1 MLVRDV
7 MNREVARIDA
17 TATFVDA
24 TRRLRK
30 VGWSELAVTDPDGT
44 FVGVLAVGDVLRAL
58 LPDLDELV
66 RQGAS
71 MEMAFHAFLEMGR
84 DFGDQPVT
92 RLVIRDP
99 MVVAPADPLLRVAT
113 VMIAR
118 HIHRMFVV
126 DDGKLVGTVGSRR
139 PVSRRARLLTQSSQ
153 RAMRLSCHTAATRV
167 CSSSTIDGT
176 ERSRSTNSAPAR
188 FTTSCSCASKRSNPS
203 RTTSFS
209 AAR

>member
-24 TRRLRK
+24 TRQLRK

-71 MEMAFHAFLEMGR
+71 METAFHAFLEMGR

-126 DDGKLVGTVGSRR
+126 DDGKLVGTVA
-139 PVSRRARLLTQSSQ
+139 RADLCLGALDS
-153 RAMRLSCHTAATRV
+153 
-167 CSSSTIDGT
+167 
-176 ERSRSTNSAPAR
+176 
-188 FTTSCSCASKRSNPS
+188 
-203 RTTSFS
+203 
-209 AAR
+209 

>member
-7 MNREVARIDA
+7 MNPEVAWIDT
-17 TATFVDA
+17 TATFGDA
-24 TRRLRK
+24 TRRLRR

-44 FVGVLAVGDVLRAL
+44 FVGVLAIGDVLRAL

-99 MVVAPADPLLRVAT
+99 MVVAPDDPLMRVAT
-113 VMIAR
+113 AMIAR
-118 HIHRMFVV
+118 QIHRMFVV
-126 DDGKLVGTVGSRR
+126 DDGKLVGTVG
-139 PVSRRARLLTQSSQ
+139 RADLCLGALDS
-153 RAMRLSCHTAATRV
+153 
-167 CSSSTIDGT
+167 
-176 ERSRSTNSAPAR
+176 
-188 FTTSCSCASKRSNPS
+188 
-203 RTTSFS
+203 
-209 AAR
+209 

>member
-7 MNREVARIDA
+7 MNREVAQIDA
-17 TATFVDA
+17 SATFVDA

-84 DFGDQPVT
+84 DFGDQPVA

-113 VMIAR
+113 VMISR

-126 DDGKLVGTVGSRR
+126 DDGKLVGTVA
-139 PVSRRARLLTQSSQ
+139 RADLCLGALDS
-153 RAMRLSCHTAATRV
+153 
-167 CSSSTIDGT
+167 
-176 ERSRSTNSAPAR
+176 
-188 FTTSCSCASKRSNPS
+188 
-203 RTTSFS
+203 
-209 AAR
+209 

>member
-7 MNREVARIDA
+7 MNREVAQIDA
-17 TATFVDA
+17 SATFVDA

-84 DFGDQPVT
+84 DFVDQPVA

-113 VMIAR
+113 VMISR

-126 DDGKLVGTVGSRR
+126 DDGKLVGTVA
-139 PVSRRARLLTQSSQ
+139 RADLCLGALDS
-153 RAMRLSCHTAATRV
+153 
-167 CSSSTIDGT
+167 
-176 ERSRSTNSAPAR
+176 
-188 FTTSCSCASKRSNPS
+188 
-203 RTTSFS
+203 
-209 AAR
+209 